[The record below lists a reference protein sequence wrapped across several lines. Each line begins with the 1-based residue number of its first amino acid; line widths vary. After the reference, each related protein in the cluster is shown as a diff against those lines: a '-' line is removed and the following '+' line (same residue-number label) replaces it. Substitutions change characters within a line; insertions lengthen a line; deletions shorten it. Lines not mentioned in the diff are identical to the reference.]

1 MKSYK
6 SLVNAAIKAGYLV
19 SVFDGE
25 EFAVKRSANRKDIF
39 AAIESVE
46 EAQLRIRS
54 SDGEYIGWALVTAY
68 GVADEETVVDYS
80 DNEIMRALCGDAVSA

>member
-6 SLVNAAIKAGYLV
+6 SLVNASIKAGYLV

-25 EFAVKRSANRKDIF
+25 EWPVKRSANIKDIF
-39 AAIESVE
+39 AAIDSVE
-46 EAQLRIRS
+46 EAQLRIR
-54 SDGEYIGWALVTAY
+54 DKEGNYIGWALLVPY
-68 GVADEETVVDYS
+68 GVADDETVADYS